1 MDFCLGTV
9 QLGIRYGIQDN
20 GLPSHE
26 ETEYILSDALDAGIR
41 YFDTAAAYGD
51 AENVLGSYSLRYQ
64 KQAKEMHIISKL
76 NPQAFQRAPREK
88 WRDIALKNAEE
99 SLKWVRKDRFA
110 AYLFHN
116 AAHIFDSDAV
126 EALDS
131 VRKEGLAQ
139 LIGVS
144 VYTPQEAM
152 QALEYQQIGAVQIPY
167 NVFDQRLDR
176 CGFFAA
182 AKKKKIQIFARS
194 SLLQGL
200 ALMQPYQLPENV
212 RFAAPYLT
220 KFLSICNDFD
230 ILPLQA
236 AIGYVSAHP
245 DINYVVFGVDN
256 RTQLSEYISMKSMII
271 PEKMREAFVEAFDE
285 VDAKLV
291 NPSLWNS

>member
-9 QLGIRYGIQDN
+9 QLGIRYGIQNN
-20 GLPSHE
+20 GRPSPE
-26 ETEYILSDALDAGIR
+26 ETEHILSDALGSGIR

-51 AENVLGSYSLRYQ
+51 AEDILGSFLFRHK
-64 KQAKEMHIISKL
+64 KQTEQMHIISKL
-76 NPQAFQRAPREK
+76 NPYAFRDVPREK
-88 WRDIALKNAEE
+88 WRDTALKNAKE
-99 SLKWVRKDRFA
+99 SLKRVRNNRFA

-116 AAHIFDSDAV
+116 AAHIFDPDAV

-144 VYTPQEAM
+144 VYTPQEALK
-152 QALEYQQIGAVQIPY
+152 ALEYQQIGAIQIPY
-167 NVFDQRLDR
+167 NVFDQRLDQ
-176 CGFFAA
+176 CGFFAV
-182 AKKKKIQIFARS
+182 AKKKKVQIFARS

-200 ALMQPYQLPENV
+200 VLMPPYQLPDNV

-220 KFLSICNDFD
+220 KFLSICKDYN
-230 ILPLQA
+230 ILPLHA
-236 AIGYVSAHP
+236 AIGYVFAHP

-271 PEKMREAFVEAFDE
+271 PEKMRGAFVEAFGE
-285 VDAKLV
+285 VDEKLV
-291 NPSLWNS
+291 NPSLWNL